1 MMAQKIERFRNR
13 PYDICSIIL
22 MLAVVNLLEKAN
34 RPLMYIHRL
43 RRILSFVGKC
53 IEGKSVLKGKVYC
66 WAVLY
71 I

>member
-1 MMAQKIERFRNR
+1 MKKIEKIQKQALRYIFNDFNAS
-13 PYDICSIIL
+13 YSE
-22 MLAVVNLLEKAN
+22 LLEKGN
-34 RPLMYIHRL
+34 RPLMYTHRL